1 MMNEA
6 TNIDFFV
13 FVIFMLIV
21 WIIILIYITIHKDS
35 EIKELQGQVKDLQ
48 QEIEGKQ

>member
-1 MMNEA
+1 MNEV

-21 WIIILIYITIHKDS
+21 WIIILIYITTHKDS
-35 EIKELQGQVKDLQ
+35 EIKDLQSQVEDLQ
-48 QEIEGKQ
+48 QIIEGKQ